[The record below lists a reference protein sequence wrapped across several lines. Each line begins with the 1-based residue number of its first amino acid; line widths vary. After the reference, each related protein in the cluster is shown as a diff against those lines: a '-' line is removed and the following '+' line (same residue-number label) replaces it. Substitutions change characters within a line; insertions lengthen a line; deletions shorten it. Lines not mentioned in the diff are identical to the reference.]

1 MARATIIRNHKGEL
15 DLSVSGH
22 YVDGAR
28 VLGLSSN
35 GDEMVAVVH
44 IPLKA
49 LTLTVVAPKSP
60 DISHGAAWAAMNSR
74 GERYPSDLCG

>member
-1 MARATIIRNHKGEL
+1 MASATIIRNHKGEL

-49 LTLTVVAPKSP
+49 LTLTERDDVVVPLRPVQAQ
-60 DISHGAAWAAMNSR
+60 R
-74 GERYPSDLCG
+74 